1 MKYHPKGSVLFVTFA
16 LEEGLL
22 LLSNPLCLAIIRGCL
37 VGAQK
42 LYPVRICHLL
52 VEATHI
58 HLIVVV
64 QDPDDVPQFM
74 RHFKTESAH
83 YLNGLLGRNK
93 RTIWCA
99 GYDSPTVL
107 TMNKTIAAIAY
118 IYSNPAK
125 DNLVASI
132 DQYPGFSTWK
142 MFQTN
147 ELTKR
152 WKRLRRPQFKALT
165 PDSHNLGAYTREAE
179 RVLRESNEIES
190 FTIEPN
196 AWLEAFNVSDA
207 TEQGRIEQGQ
217 INSRVIK
224 LIRYLEERA
233 ERKRKRQNKR
243 VIGREQLIKQELD
256 LSYRPERKGRRTWC
270 LSDVRSLRIEY
281 IRFFK
286 KLRQEARRVLA
297 LWRKGDTSAKY
308 PPGLYPPSMPK
319 LANVVAVVA

>member
-1 MKYHPKGSVLFVTFA
+1 MKYHPNGSVLFITFA

-22 LLSNPLCLAIIRGCL
+22 LLSNPLCLAIIRSCL
-37 VGAQK
+37 VAAQK
-42 LYPVRICHLL
+42 LYPIRICHLL

-58 HLIVVV
+58 HLVAVVRN
-64 QDPDDVPQFM
+64 PDDVPAFM

-83 YLNGLLGRNK
+83 YLNGLLGRDK
-93 RTIWCA
+93 RTVWCD

-107 TMNKTIAAIAY
+107 TMNKTIAVIAY

-125 DNLVASI
+125 DNLVASV
-132 DQYPGFSTWK
+132 DEYPGFSTWK
-142 MFQTN
+142 MFQTK

-152 WKRLRRPQFKALT
+152 WKRLRRPQFKALAH
-165 PDSHNLGAYTREAE
+165 DSHNLGGYTREAD
-179 RVLRESNEIES
+179 RLLKESNEIES
-190 FTIEPN
+190 FTLEPN
-196 AWLEAFNVSDA
+196 AWLEAFDIIDPA
-207 TEQGRIEQGQ
+207 KQEQ
-217 INSRVIK
+217 INSRVVK
-224 LIRYLEERA
+224 LVRYLEERA

-243 VIGREQLIKQELD
+243 VIGREALIKQVLD
-256 LSYRPERKGRRTWC
+256 LFYRPSRKGRRTWC

-286 KLRQEARRVLA
+286 KLRQQARRVLA
-297 LWRKGDTSAKY
+297 LWRTGDTSAKY